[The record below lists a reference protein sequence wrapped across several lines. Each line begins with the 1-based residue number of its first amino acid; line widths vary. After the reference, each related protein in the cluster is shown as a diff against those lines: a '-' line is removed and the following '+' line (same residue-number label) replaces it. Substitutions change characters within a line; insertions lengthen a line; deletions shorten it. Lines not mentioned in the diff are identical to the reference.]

1 MAKEYSRTR
10 RVADQIQRHMAELI
24 QMELS
29 DPRVGMVTITGVDVT
44 HEFERARVHFTVLG
58 SALGKKAA
66 LSEAPVENE
75 EAKITA
81 KVLNKAAGYL
91 RSALAR
97 RLKLR
102 TTPQLVFI
110 YDSSMEHGNRLTDL
124 IKSANHSDQPEVSS
138 TDSTDSTD
146 STEAD
151 APSSASDSTD
161 QTESS

>member
-1 MAKEYSRTR
+1 MAKEYSRTQ

-24 QMELS
+24 QMELG

-44 HEFERARVHFTVLG
+44 HEFERARVYFTVLG
-58 SALGKKAA
+58 NSLGEKVDPDKPA
-66 LSEAPVENE
+66 VKNE
-75 EAKITA
+75 QAEITA

-102 TTPQLVFI
+102 TTPQLIFI

-124 IKSANHSDQPEVSS
+124 IKSAAS
-138 TDSTDSTD
+138 
-146 STEAD
+146 
-151 APSSASDSTD
+151 SSASDSD
-161 QTESS
+161 VNEPDNNESESH